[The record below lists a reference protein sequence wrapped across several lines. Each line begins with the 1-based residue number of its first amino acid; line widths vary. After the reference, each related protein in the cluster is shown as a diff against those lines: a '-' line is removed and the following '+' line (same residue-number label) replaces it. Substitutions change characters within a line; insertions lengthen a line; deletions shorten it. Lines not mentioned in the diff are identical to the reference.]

1 MILKVL
7 KSPSSVGPVIRKK
20 AYMFYPSCRAVVR
33 YTPTARCVLQICC
46 TVQVLSLDKHTYNG
60 ATQIAP
66 AYHAMP
72 QTTILQGISSIQA
85 VAPDGVT
92 RCTAKIR

>member
-33 YTPTARCVLQICC
+33 YTPTARCVLESRC
-46 TVQVLSLDKHTYNG
+46 TVPANILGKHTFNG

-66 AYHAMP
+66 AYHELP
-72 QTTILQGISSIQA
+72 QSLNQRGISSTQA
-85 VAPDGVT
+85 VAPKGAT
-92 RCTAKIR
+92 RCTAK